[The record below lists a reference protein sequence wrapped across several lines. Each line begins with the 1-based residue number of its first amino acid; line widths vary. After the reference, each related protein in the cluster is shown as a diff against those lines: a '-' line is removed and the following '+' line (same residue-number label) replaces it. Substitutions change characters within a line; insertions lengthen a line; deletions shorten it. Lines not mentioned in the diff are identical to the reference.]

1 MGLFDKKRS
10 EFIKIKIEDLI
21 EWNEPNGNGCVVS
34 DRITKDGCKVGYMY
48 REQPNVQSP
57 DSGWRFLAGNEDDEY
72 MTNSNNHH
80 IFAINTVCNYDKD
93 IISFLHSK
101 MCLFCELLFF
111 VKNNFIHFGHE
122 LLRRFVC
129 IDCFCDIFRCMPHN
143 HVYHKSV

>member
-1 MGLFDKKRS
+1 MVWKDTKKIGEITMGLFDKKRS
-10 EFIKIKIEDLI
+10 EVIKIKIEDLI

-34 DRITKDGCKVGYMY
+34 DRITKDGFKVGYMY

-57 DSGWRFLAGNEDDEY
+57 DSGWRFLAGNEDNEY

-101 MCLFCELLFF
+101 IGSCYIRTDSHNFELDDGTKQIY
-111 VKNNFIHFGHE
+111 VEKQK
-122 LLRRFVC
+122 R
-129 IDCFCDIFRCMPHN
+129 
-143 HVYHKSV
+143 